1 MVIACVF
8 DRLKAGFGLLR
19 REMDIKLDNLPQCIN
34 SCSILRN
41 FCEMRK
47 EDLNSSELDKLLRL
61 EKEFQ
66 PPIENNY
73 KVNNNESGG
82 KVTRQIYAKHF
93 EYITFTNS
101 RHLISTTHNILFLF

>member
-1 MVIACVF
+1 M
-8 DRLKAGFGLLR
+8 
-19 REMDIKLDNLPQCIN
+19 NLCF
-34 SCSILRN
+34 ILCN

-47 EDLNSSELDKLLRL
+47 ERLNSSELDKSLRL

-82 KVTRQIYAKHF
+82 KVI
-93 EYITFTNS
+93 IGNW
-101 RHLISTTHNILFLF
+101 